1 MPLSKNDLRDFSSL
15 HRKTKRQELGL
26 FIVEGKK
33 NCLELVKSNF
43 EVLCICTTD
52 SNNAD
57 FVDAIQI
64 TTKEATRISHL
75 KNPSP
80 YMAIVKIPEV
90 NYKIEKKPILF
101 YLDQINDP
109 GNLGTIVRTLDWFG
123 FNQVICSPHTVD
135 AYNSKTVMASMGSVF
150 RVNVIYKEF
159 KTVLEEFSS
168 HKIVTTQM
176 NGNNIY
182 NHAIQ
187 QSSIIVFGNEA
198 NGISK
203 QIESLSDVQVQ
214 IPKFGKAESLNVSIS
229 VGIVA
234 NEIKRLSFKG

>member
-80 YMAIVKIPEV
+80 YIAIVKIPEV

-203 QIESLSDVQVQ
+203 QIENLSDVQLQ

>member
-52 SNNAD
+52 ANNAD

-80 YMAIVKIPEV
+80 YIAIVKIPEV

-123 FNQVICSPHTVD
+123 FNQLICSPHTVD
-135 AYNSKTVMASMGSVF
+135 AYNSKTVMASMGSIF

-187 QSSIIVFGNEA
+187 QSSIVVFGNEA

-203 QIESLSDVQVQ
+203 QIENLSDVQLQ